1 MQSPKSFSQLIPLHP
16 SNSPVP
22 LPTPPGPYKVGTL
35 SLEATDAGRL
45 DPYAPTS
52 QHRRLM
58 LSFFYPTSD
67 DDHPFA
73 AYLSSAKMAAYSDES
88 GHLPYGTTA
97 RYQPQ
102 AYDHAQVEAGPW
114 PVILFSPG
122 LGVCRESYTIAL
134 ENRASEGYFCVS
146 IGHTY
151 DTMLDFPDGEIV
163 FQIGWAFTD
172 IDLVT
177 RMRAQDAVFALEQL
191 ANGAFVGRI
200 PGLEQGTLNF
210 ARVGMFGHSIGGAAA
225 LEAMELD
232 ARIAG
237 GVDLDGAF
245 HGNQMTIGTDRP
257 FLIFNLS
264 DEEDTDRPPS
274 FAKIWPHLTGWKAEL
289 KIDGAVH
296 MSFLDDATSYKLLG
310 VLDAIDPNKKMLGT
324 IDPLRMMVV
333 QSTYLKAF
341 FDFVLREGSDH
352 IFRCSDPAFPEI
364 SIVRGMEG

>member
-1 MQSPKSFSQLIPLHP
+1 MQSPKPFSQLIPLDP
-16 SNSPVP
+16 SNCPVP
-22 LPTPPGPYKVGTL
+22 LPRPPGPYKVGTL
-35 SLEATDAGRL
+35 SLDAIDTSRL

-52 QHRRLM
+52 QNRRLM

-67 DDHPFA
+67 DNHPFA
-73 AYLSSAKMAAYSDES
+73 AYFSSAKMAADCDES
-88 GHLPYGTTA
+88 DHLPYGTTA

-102 AYDHAQVEAGPW
+102 AYDHAQVEAGPL

-122 LGVCRESYTIAL
+122 FGVCRESYTIAL
-134 ENRASEGYFCVS
+134 ENLASEGYFCVS

-151 DTMLDFPDGEIV
+151 DTEVDFPDGEIV
-163 FQIGWAFTD
+163 FQIGWVDTD

-177 RMRAQDAVFALEQL
+177 RVRAQDAVFALEQL
-191 ANGAFVGRI
+191 ANAAFVGQI

-210 ARVGMFGHSIGGAAA
+210 ARVGMLGHSIGGAAA

-232 ARIAG
+232 ARVVG
-237 GVDLDGAF
+237 GVNLDGAF

-264 DEEDTDRPPS
+264 DEEDTDRESS
-274 FAKIWPHLTGWKAEL
+274 FAKTWPYLTGWKAEL
-289 KIDGAVH
+289 EIDGAVH
-296 MSFLDDATSYKLLG
+296 MSFCDDATSYKLLG
-310 VLDAIDPNKKMLGT
+310 VLDAIDPNKKRFGT

-341 FDFVLREGSDH
+341 FDFVLRGGSDH
-352 IFRCSDPAFPEI
+352 IFRCPDPAFPEMT
-364 SIVRGMEG
+364 IVKGMEG